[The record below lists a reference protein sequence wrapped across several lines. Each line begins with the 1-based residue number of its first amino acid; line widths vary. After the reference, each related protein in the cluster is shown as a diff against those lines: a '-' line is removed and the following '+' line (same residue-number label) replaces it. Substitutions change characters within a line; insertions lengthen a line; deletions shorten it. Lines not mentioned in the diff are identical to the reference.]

1 MCCLKVICLVC
12 NVLFVSFLS
21 DIVLGISITKFES
34 GFQYKELNYVQKF
47 YRILSSYF
55 GKKINRNVNY
65 VSFKAKC
72 IKALLLANFN
82 FA

>member
-12 NVLFVSFLS
+12 NVLFVSFLN

-34 GFQYKELNYVQKF
+34 GFQYKEFNYVLKF

-55 GKKINRNVNY
+55 GKK
-65 VSFKAKC
+65 STEM
-72 IKALLLANFN
+72 
-82 FA
+82 